1 MSKDA
6 RITTLAIMKSM
17 IESGKYLVPDDE
29 FESTV
34 RGFVSIVERLAGP
47 ADQDSGGYRAQPAPA
62 ARGGGSAPSEGSYQ
76 LLEID
81 DKGQYVRAQVQTPE
95 GKRWAS
101 AWDKDAGCLRAC
113 RPGEYVQ
120 LTLNPSKCGKFL
132 NIKNVVKTAP
142 ASPSTPT
149 EGIPF

>member
-62 ARGGGSAPSEGSYQ
+62 ARGGGSAPSKGSYQ
-76 LLEID
+76 LMEIE
-81 DKGQYVRAQVQTPE
+81 DKGQYVRAQIQTPE
-95 GKRWAS
+95 GKVWAS
-101 AWDKDAGCLRAC
+101 AWDKDAGCLRSC
-113 RPGEYVQ
+113 RPGDHVQ
-120 LTLNPSKCGKFL
+120 LKLTESKCGKYL
-132 NIKNVVKTAP
+132 NIKNVVVNAHP
-142 ASPSTPT
+142 TPT
-149 EGIPF
+149 EAIPF